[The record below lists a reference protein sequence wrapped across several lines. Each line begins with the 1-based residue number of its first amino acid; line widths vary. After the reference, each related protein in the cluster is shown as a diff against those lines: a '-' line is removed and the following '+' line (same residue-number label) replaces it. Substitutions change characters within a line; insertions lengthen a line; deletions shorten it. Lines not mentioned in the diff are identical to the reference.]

1 MVVWFLCVGQFV
13 GAGGYIFGLALVLF
27 LLFSGLPGIVFA
39 CVLLIFW
46 FSWRFSVVSGMWK
59 VYKTIVS

>member
-1 MVVWFLCVGQFV
+1 MCVGLFV
-13 GAGGYIFGLALVLF
+13 GVGGYIFGLALVLF

-39 CVLLIFW
+39 CVLRIFW
-46 FSWRFSVVSGMWK
+46 FSWRFSVVSGRWK